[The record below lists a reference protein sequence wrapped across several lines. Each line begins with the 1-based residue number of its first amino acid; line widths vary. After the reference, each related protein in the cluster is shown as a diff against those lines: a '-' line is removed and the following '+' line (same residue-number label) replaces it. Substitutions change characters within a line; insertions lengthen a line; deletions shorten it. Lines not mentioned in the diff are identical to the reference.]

1 MYEKLD
7 KLREELQRAIK
18 RREAAEERVRQ
29 LEEKLREAEGNQI
42 LADVAALK
50 LTPEKLAEL
59 LKLATGGSLP
69 AGSEV
74 KSVVTE
80 NVEERE
86 DDEYED

>member
-7 KLREELQRAIK
+7 RLREELQRAIK

-59 LKLATGGSLP
+59 LKLATGAGLS
-69 AGSEV
+69 AGSDI

>member
-18 RREAAEERVRQ
+18 RREAAEDKVRQ

-59 LKLATGGSLP
+59 LKLATGAGLP
-69 AGSEV
+69 AGSGV

-80 NVEERE
+80 TEERE
-86 DDEYED
+86 DDEDEE

>member
-18 RREAAEERVRQ
+18 RREAADERVSQ
-29 LEEKLREAEGNQI
+29 LEEKLKEAEGNQI

-69 AGSEV
+69 AGSDI
-74 KSVVTE
+74 KPMVTE
-80 NVEERE
+80 KVEERE
-86 DDEYED
+86 EFEDEE